1 MRVVSCYSALPC
13 SFAGHMLTNLKSI
26 VSNIQHVYCGVS
38 MLHDLL
44 MHHHLLTLE
53 VVLVEV
59 ITSQ

>member
-1 MRVVSCYSALPC
+1 MRVVSCFSALPC

-44 MHHHLLTLE
+44 T
-53 VVLVEV
+53 
-59 ITSQ
+59 ITF